1 MYAQVFGDLISL
13 EIEETQKL
21 LVKNRSNVEENMS
34 EVNKIMFTNV
44 NL

>member
-1 MYAQVFGDLISL
+1 MLGDLIVF
-13 EIEETQKL
+13 EIEETQKI
-21 LVKNRSNVEENMS
+21 LVKSRSNVEENMS